1 MEREEMIKI
10 LMEKANVSH
19 EEAEEVLEK
28 CNWDVLDSII
38 YLERNKKS
46 DNNETNTIIEV
57 VEDSKENEETHKNKN
72 CGIGEIIGRIFKFIK
87 KAVRKGNENYF
98 EITKDDTKPIRISLT
113 ISVILLLI
121 AFWPVGIMLVVGLLF
136 GYKYSITGPDTNN
149 KVNDIL
155 DKASETA
162 SNIKNDFKES
172 YKESN

>member
-1 MEREEMIKI
+1 MEREEMIKTLI
-10 LMEKANVSH
+10 EKANVSH
-19 EEAEEVLEK
+19 EEAEEALEK

-38 YLERNKKS
+38 YLERNRKS
-46 DNNETNTIIEV
+46 YNNETNTIVEV
-57 VEDSKENEETHKNKN
+57 VEDSKENEETHKNKS

-98 EITKDDTKPIRISLT
+98 EITKNDTKPIRISLT

-136 GYKYSITGPDTNN
+136 GYKYSITGPDTSN
-149 KVNDIL
+149 KVNDIF

-162 SNIKNDFKES
+162 NNIKNDFKES
-172 YKESN
+172 YKESK